1 MPSSL
6 ALSLLAAASLA
17 NGPIHNGRAGE
28 LEVRPPRIDET
39 IEVDGRLDEAP
50 WQQASL
56 LTGFSRYAP
65 TDGVA
70 ADDSTHVLV
79 WYSPSA
85 IHFGIRAFAEPGAV
99 NATLADRDKIYGDDY
114 IGIFLGTFNDGRQ
127 ATVFAVNPRGVQG
140 DGIVVE
146 RGASAGGGFSGIIT
160 GREPTDIS
168 PDYVFQSK
176 GRLTEHGYEVEM
188 RIPFKS
194 LRYQSAATQTWGIN
208 VLRKAQSRG
217 YEYSWAPAERAAVS
231 YIGQFG
237 KLVDLTALQRGLV
250 LDVNPVFTARSLGA
264 RSTAG
269 DDFVRTE
276 KSDFGGN
283 VRWGITSDWTLNATV
298 NPDFA
303 EVESD
308 AGQIVNDPRR
318 ALFFAERRP
327 FFLDGIE
334 QFAVPNQLI
343 YTRRIADPLTAAKV
357 TGRRGRTS
365 VAYLSAIDDEQVS
378 FTRSENPLYNILRVQ
393 HDIGDA
399 SRAGMVYTNR
409 DDGRFANQVLGVDG
423 RVVWKGIYSALFQ
436 AAGSRTVSPAADAR
450 GGTLLLA
457 DLRRSGRVFN
467 ARYRFSSLHDQFEAH
482 AGYINR
488 PAIATANISHSY
500 TLYGGE
506 GALIESASAN
516 VVLDGLWKYER
527 FVAGD
532 DMLEKKLHFN
542 NNFVL
547 RGGWNVGA
555 SVLTETFGYDPDLY
569 ADLYFDS
576 GVGSG
581 GQAVWTPFYGP
592 GRISNLD
599 YVLSVTTPN
608 FRRISASAE
617 YLWGRDE
624 NFFEWAPADIKWISG
639 SISLRPTEQLRLTT
653 SYAEQ
658 SYRRVAD
665 GTTAGRTR
673 IPRLRAE
680 YQITRSI
687 FVRAVG
693 EYRADFVDDLRH
705 TGQTERALYRQVAP
719 GEYVR
724 ARGFVTVNDRPNHVN
739 AFRPELL
746 FSYLPSPGTVIY
758 AGYGGTMREPEAFRL
773 GRGISELRRQNDA
786 LFVKLS
792 YLFRV

>member
-1 MPSSL
+1 MHAPL

-17 NGPIHNGRAGE
+17 NGSIHNGRARE
-28 LEVRPPRIDET
+28 LEVRPPRIDESVA
-39 IEVDGRLDEAP
+39 IDGRLDEAP

-85 IHFGIRAFAEPGAV
+85 IHFGIRAFAEPGSV

-127 ATVFAVNPRGVQG
+127 ATVFAVNPLGVQG

-176 GRLTEHGYEVEM
+176 GRLTDYGYEVEI

-208 VLRKAQSRG
+208 ILRKAQSRG

-237 KLVDLTALQRGLV
+237 KLVDLTGLQRGLV
-250 LDVNPVFTARSLGA
+250 LDVNPVFTARSLGT
-264 RSTAG
+264 RSLVG
-269 DDFVRTE
+269 DDFVRTG

-283 VRWGITSDWTLNATV
+283 VRWGITSNWTLNATV

-318 ALFFAERRP
+318 ALFFSERRP

-334 QFAVPNQLI
+334 QFTVPNQLI

-378 FTRSENPLYNILRVQ
+378 FTGSDNPLYNILRVQ
-393 HDIGDA
+393 HDIGGA
-399 SRAGMVYTNR
+399 SRGGVVYTNR
-409 DDGRFANQVLGVDG
+409 DDGRFSNQVLGVDG

-436 AAGSRTVSPAADAR
+436 AAGSRTVSPVADVR
-450 GGTLLLA
+450 EGTLFLA

-467 ARYRFSSLHDQFEAH
+467 ARYRFSSMHDEFEAH

-488 PAIATANISHSY
+488 PAIATANLSHSY

-576 GVGSG
+576 NAGSG
-581 GQAVWTPFYGP
+581 GPPAWTPFYGP

-673 IPRLRAE
+673 IPRIRAE

-693 EYRADFVDDLRH
+693 EYRADFADDLRH
-705 TGQTERALYRQVAP
+705 TGQTERPLYRQLLS

-724 ARGFVTVNDRPNHVN
+724 ARGFVTVNNRPNHVN

-758 AGYGGTMREPEAFRL
+758 AGYGGTMLEPDAFRL
-773 GRGISELRRQNDA
+773 GRGVSELRRQNDA